1 VCAALATCEAFASD
15 PPVEPRIGR
24 PPARDDRH
32 MWRFLLLRFLP
43 RRLIPLLALYE
54 IVQLVRRFRRDGD
67 VAWRTDQRWSDDDR
81 IVDGHATVVPP
92 RAVDRGPTTSP

>member
-1 VCAALATCEAFASD
+1 
-15 PPVEPRIGR
+15 
-24 PPARDDRH
+24 

-67 VAWRTDQRWSDDDR
+67 FPWRTDQPWSDDDR
-81 IVDGHATVVPP
+81 IVEGRATVVPP
-92 RAVDRGPTTSP
+92 RTVDRGSTSTR